1 MYSPGFLTNEVDFED
16 ASAAVCVTNGS
27 LTTMNGDASDS
38 PSVDDEAE
46 SFDSLRLIA
55 SSDPPR
61 PDSGVIKPPFIIIPS
76 TPSFTLS

>member
-76 TPSFTLS
+76 TPFFTLS